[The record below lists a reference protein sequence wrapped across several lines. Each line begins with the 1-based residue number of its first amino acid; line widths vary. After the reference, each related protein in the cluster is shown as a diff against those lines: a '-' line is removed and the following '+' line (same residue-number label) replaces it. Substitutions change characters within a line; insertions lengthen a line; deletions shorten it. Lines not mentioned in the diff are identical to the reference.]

1 MTPSSAYLWLTSQVS
16 VKEVAAASSERI
28 QPRFKY
34 ETQRSYMKQNV
45 KAEEIVA
52 EACASVMIKNGLPWS
67 EVRKAI
73 KAKIAELPEED
84 RMSVENE
91 LRLMLSRDEDQTHNV
106 VVH

>member
-1 MTPSSAYLWLTSQVS
+1 V
-16 VKEVAAASSERI
+16 
-28 QPRFKY
+28 
-34 ETQRSYMKQNV
+34 KQNV

-52 EACASVMIKNGLPWS
+52 EACASMLTQNGLAWS

-106 VVH
+106 VAH